1 MRAADRLRTGDILL
15 GKQVLYLLSYNRM
28 RADTGSR
35 TRGLDLGKVA
45 L

>member
-1 MRAADRLRTGDILL
+1 MRAADPGRTGDI
-15 GKQVLYLLSYNRM
+15 QVENLTLCQLSYNRM

-35 TRGLDLGKVA
+35 TRGLDLGKIA